1 MVLGP
6 FLFKMQVLVRN
17 EMGQKQV
24 LTEELFLEILR
35 VAENHGWNPMGT
47 DELYSTQPSIED
59 YLPHGVDG
67 RRTVSEKDALG
78 IQVALKIAMASG
90 VRILGVRSSLGDE
103 VEDEKVAPEDLMK
116 YLVDFFQRGWVV
128 VSRWEG

>member
-1 MVLGP
+1 M
-6 FLFKMQVLVRN
+6 MQILIRN

-47 DELYSTQPSIED
+47 DELYSTQPSIQD

-67 RRTVSEKDALG
+67 CRTISEKDALG

-90 VRILGVRSSLGDE
+90 VRILGVRSSLGNE
-103 VEDEKVAPEDLMK
+103 VEDGKAAPEDLMK
-116 YLVDFFQRGWVV
+116 YLVEFFQRGWVV
-128 VSRWEG
+128 VCRWGA